1 MNTRVSPFPRLGFGR
16 YLTVASAFVL
26 IGSALASEPAPPVPA
41 AIQESTTDHEA
52 RMKWWREAR
61 FGIFVHWGLFS
72 AAGCTWKGQKTQW
85 LGCWMQSSLKIPKE
99 EYAAA
104 LLPKFTGEHFDA
116 GVIAQLA
123 KDAGAK
129 YIVPITKHHEGFALF
144 DSKVTDFTITNT
156 PAKRDWIRE
165 LADASRARGLNVGL
179 YYSQNLDWHHTGK
192 GWTPDRYFDELVM
205 PQIGEL
211 LSGYGK
217 VSILWFDIPA
227 GGKYAERAQQVVA
240 MAKRLQPE
248 IVLNNRLG
256 GGFRGDFQTPEQY
269 IPPTG
274 IPGQDWETCQTL
286 NGTWEYTHYDRNWK
300 STTSL
305 VRELIDTVS
314 KGGNYLLNIG
324 PKPDGTVPQSSI
336 DTLRAIGGWM
346 KVHGDAIYGTTASP
360 FPHALPWG
368 RCTQK
373 ALGDGMTRLYLHIYQ
388 WPFDSILRVPAL
400 DNDVSA
406 AALLSEPGAGPLS
419 YTKDANG
426 DLLVRLPNAEP
437 NDYATVVTL
446 DLKGSPT
453 ASLKPISANAEG
465 LLHLPASLAL
475 IQAAPANHNVSGL
488 GEKAKT
494 AYFNPATQALDAW
507 MNPDDRVFWPITM
520 QQSGTYAVDLCYSC
534 MEAKGGGEYVVELG
548 DQTIS
553 ATAATTP
560 TWKDFRTDR
569 IGLLN
574 IEKSDLARVIIRLTT
589 KSGQDAMKLRSIT
602 LTPAGTLIPQTP

>member
-1 MNTRVSPFPRLGFGR
+1 M
-16 YLTVASAFVL
+16 
-26 IGSALASEPAPPVPA
+26 
-41 AIQESTTDHEA
+41 Q
-52 RMKWWREAR
+52 WWREAR
-61 FGIFVHWGLFS
+61 FGLFIHWGLFS
-72 AAGCTWKGQKTQW
+72 AAGGTWQGQRTPW

-116 GVIAQLA
+116 YFIAQLA

-129 YIVPITKHHEGFALF
+129 YIVPITKHHEGFCLF
-144 DSKVTDFTITNT
+144 DSKHTDFKITNT
-156 PAKRDWIRE
+156 PAKRDWVRE
-165 LADASRARGLNVGL
+165 LADASRARGLNVGF

-192 GWTPDRYFDELVM
+192 GWTADRYFNELVM
-205 PQIGEL
+205 PQIDEL

-217 VSILWFDIPA
+217 VSVLWFDIP
-227 GGKYAERAQQVVA
+227 GGVINAYRAQRLVA
-240 MAKRLQPE
+240 MVKRLQPE
-248 IVLNNRLG
+248 IVMNNRLG

-269 IPPTG
+269 IPPNG

-300 STTSL
+300 STTTL

-336 DTLRAIGGWM
+336 DILRAIGGWM
-346 KVHGDAIYGTTASP
+346 KVHGDSIYGTTASP
-360 FPHALPWG
+360 FPRQLPWG

-373 ALGDGMTRLYLHIYQ
+373 DLGNEVTRLYLHIFR

-400 DNDVSA
+400 ENEVSSV
-406 AALLSEPGAGPLS
+406 ALLSEPGDGPLS

-426 DLLVRLPNAEP
+426 DILVRLPIAEP

-446 DLKGSPT
+446 DLKGTPKI
-453 ASLKPISANAEG
+453 AIQPIRANSDGILE
-465 LLHLPASLAL
+465 LPASLAL
-475 IQAAPANHNVSGL
+475 IQAAPARVNVSGL
-488 GEKAKT
+488 GENAKT
-494 AYFNPATQALDAW
+494 VYYNPATETLDAW
-507 MNPDDRVFWPITM
+507 INPNDRVFWPITVA
-520 QQSGTYAVDLCYSC
+520 QAGTYTVDLSYTC
-534 MEAKGGGEYVVELG
+534 MEAKGGCEYVVEFG

-553 ATAATTP
+553 AAAATTP

-569 IGLLN
+569 IGLLE
-574 IEKSDLARVIIRLTT
+574 IDKTELSRVIIRLTKMT
-589 KSGQDAMKLRSIT
+589 GKDSMKLRSIT
-602 LTPAGTLIPQTP
+602 LTPAGQRGEEALQ